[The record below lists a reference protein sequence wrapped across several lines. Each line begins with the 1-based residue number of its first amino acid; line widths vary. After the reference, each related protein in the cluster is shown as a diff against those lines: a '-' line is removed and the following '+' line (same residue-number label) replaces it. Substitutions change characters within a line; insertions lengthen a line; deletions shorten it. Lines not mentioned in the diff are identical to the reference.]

1 MASSTYLSYCIT
13 VTNESLLYAT
23 EAHAGLDGPFRFF
36 RLVQQRIAHG
46 TLACSAPSPVSRIP
60 TEVWE
65 LIQHKLVDKE
75 LRRAERVWISK
86 LICDYLWKNED
97 GCDSC
102 VDVLMEQK
110 GTADPETAQ
119 ACRAILAKYGLCMP
133 SLQFLQDPVDH
144 KATDSPASPCSK
156 PESLVIIAL
165 PPFGVTS
172 AASADEQPSYPTPS
186 VSYDKYFNDAVWN
199 VSFDLPACADDC
211 FRALVRDYHLDV
223 VAVHDGTLALAGTR
237 AEKAG
242 AESSRQVES
251 VKSVRAIQ
259 PRWKLFTTVVCDW

>member
-1 MASSTYLSYCIT
+1 MRGC
-13 VTNESLLYAT
+13 
-23 EAHAGLDGPFRFF
+23 LDGAEGHCGPRD
-36 RLVQQRIAHG
+36 RPSKSCYLPSRHPR
-46 TLACSAPSPVSRIP
+46 SASRDP
-60 TEVWE
+60 TEPHRTE
-65 LIQHKLVDKE
+65 LLF
-75 LRRAERVWISK
+75 RS
-86 LICDYLWKNED
+86 
-97 GCDSC
+97 
-102 VDVLMEQK
+102 
-110 GTADPETAQ
+110 Q

-199 VSFDLPACADDC
+199 VSFDLPACADDR

-223 VAVHDGTLALAGTR
+223 VDVHDGTLALAGTR